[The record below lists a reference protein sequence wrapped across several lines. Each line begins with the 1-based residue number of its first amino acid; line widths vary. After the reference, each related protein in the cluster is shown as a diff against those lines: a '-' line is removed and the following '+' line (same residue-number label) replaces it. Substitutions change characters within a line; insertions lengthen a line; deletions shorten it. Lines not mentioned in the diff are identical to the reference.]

1 MGEPWPAPRPESSS
15 PQRARAYC
23 GEAHHHECIVSG
35 EHPPQYLDLPV
46 GTGFRRY
53 RLVRDP
59 VTGQPARDPGGA
71 LVFVP
76 AREDKGP
83 V

>member
-1 MGEPWPAPRPESSS
+1 MGEPCPAPRHDSAP

-23 GEAHHHECIVSG
+23 GEAHHRECIVSG

-46 GTGFRRY
+46 RTGLRRY
-53 RLVRDP
+53 WLVRDP
-59 VTGQPARDPGGA
+59 VTGQPARDPAGA

-76 AREDKGP
+76 AREDREP
-83 V
+83 T